1 MSINAWGIMTSL
13 TLEDGR
19 AWGDA
24 ATPLQLADARAALEG
39 PAPYNYWTR
48 SRGTAKT
55 SDSAGVA
62 LALLLAAPS
71 GARLYL
77 AAADADQAALA
88 HDSIVGYV
96 GRTPLLRGKLDL
108 QARKVIC
115 GTNGASLEV
124 LASDAASSWGLRPH
138 VLVIDEFSAWPDTPG
153 PRRFWESLSSAM
165 AKMPASRMLVVT
177 SAGDPRSLAFEV
189 LEHARGNDLWR
200 TSEWSGPSPWADP
213 ARLAEQ
219 RARLPQPV
227 YAALFLNQWVEAEG
241 AFLDAGAIR
250 RAFTLPGP
258 SAPVDGRAYVG
269 SLDLGL
275 VSDRTVLAV
284 GHREGSDVHLDFLQ
298 AWKGSKARPVSLAEV
313 RDAVLAAHRRYKLRG
328 LHFDRWQAHRLV
340 EELSSEGV
348 PCRAFEFTS
357 GSKQRYSAAL
367 LQSLNEGTL
376 RLYEPGNLEDELR
389 GLTIRT
395 TGSGWT
401 FDHGRRGHDD
411 QSVALALLVLQLSAD
426 APSRPPFS
434 FSGLPPIYSRE
445 ESAARAR
452 YAAWH
457 DSDGQ
462 FGTRHLDLPPR
473 GSGR

>member
-1 MSINAWGIMTSL
+1 MSINAWAIMTSL
-13 TLEDGR
+13 VLEDGR
-19 AWGDA
+19 RWGDA
-24 ATPLQLADARAALEG
+24 ATPAQLADARAALEG

-165 AKMPASRMLVVT
+165 AKMPSSRMLVVT

-200 TSEWSGPSPWADP
+200 TSEWVGPSPWADP
-213 ARLAEQ
+213 KRLAEQ
-219 RARLPQPV
+219 RARLPAPV
-227 YAALFLNQWVEAEG
+227 YAALFENIWVEPEG
-241 AFLDAGAIR
+241 SFLDPAAIR

-258 SAPVDGRAYVG
+258 SAPVDGRQYVG
-269 SLDLGL
+269 TLDLGL
-275 VSDRTVLAV
+275 VNDRTVFAV
-284 GHREGSDVHLDFLQ
+284 GHREGADIHLDFLQ
-298 AWKGSKARPVSLAEV
+298 AWKGSKARPVSLSDV
-313 RDAVLAAHRRYKLRG
+313 RDAILAAHARYELRS
-328 LHFDRWQAHRLV
+328 LIRDPWQSHRLS
-340 EELSSEGV
+340 EELTESGV
-348 PCRAFEFTS
+348 RCVSFEFTS
-357 GSKQRYSAAL
+357 GSKQRYSSAL

-376 RLYEPGNLEDELR
+376 RLYEPGGLEDELR

-395 TGSGWT
+395 TGSGWS
-401 FDHGRRGHDD
+401 FDHSRRSHDD
-411 QSVALALLVLQLSAD
+411 QAVALALLTLQLSTS
-426 APSRPPFS
+426 APGRPNS
-434 FSGLPPIYSRE
+434 QHSGIPPTYSDD
-445 ESAARAR
+445 RAR
-452 YAAWH
+452 LLSRY
-457 DSDGQ
+457 DRGGEFVGS
-462 FGTRHLDLPPR
+462 RHTDLPPR